1 MNECTNTLLVL
12 MCFHRSLID
21 RTIPAIDN
29 GKGCKKLCLLE
40 LIALCLVYVGS
51 EFWKLQSVVGD
62 DLR

>member
-1 MNECTNTLLVL
+1 M
-12 MCFHRSLID
+12 ID